1 MNLDN
6 GHMRQ
11 TPPVVPQENVLRSF
25 DAKGKPQD
33 MNVSKKDSRIVYV
46 VYGVL
51 LLLGIGTGYLLS
63 QKGTGTLA
71 PKGTPITTA
80 KVVGV
85 QDATTFKDCASGTL
99 EKGGSDGEGTHKLI
113 RDGGPSQTAY
123 LFSSI
128 VDLDQYVALKV
139 KVCGQTMAAKKV
151 TWLMDVGRLELE

>member
-1 MNLDN
+1 
-6 GHMRQ
+6 MRQ
-11 TPPVVPQENVLRSF
+11 TPVDMQQEKVLRSL
-25 DAKGKPQD
+25 DAKGNPTD
-33 MNVSKKDSRIVYV
+33 MNVSKKDSRIVFV
-46 VYGVL
+46 VYLVL
-51 LLLGIGTGYLLS
+51 LFLGVGTGYLLS
-63 QKGTGTLA
+63 QKGTGALT

-85 QDATTFKDCASGTL
+85 LDATTFKDCANGTL
-99 EKGGSDGEGTHKLI
+99 EKGGSEGEGTHKLI
-113 RDGGPSQTAY
+113 REGGSSQTAY